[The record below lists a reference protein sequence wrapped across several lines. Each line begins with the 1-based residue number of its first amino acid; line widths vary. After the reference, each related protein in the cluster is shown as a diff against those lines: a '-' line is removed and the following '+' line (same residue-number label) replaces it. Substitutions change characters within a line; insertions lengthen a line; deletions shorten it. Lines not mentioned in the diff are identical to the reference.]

1 MRALACLL
9 LTLCALRAGAE
20 CPQPLRIAFLD
31 KPLPRM
37 LAGEGRDFADP
48 PGLFVDW
55 TQQALRQLGCK
66 AELVRLPQKRLVSDT
81 AAGYNQIT
89 FYLAH
94 TPERA
99 AQLVFPERING
110 EPDPRLALAETHLA
124 LFVRA
129 DRIDRVQWDG
139 QQLSPSGLRVG
150 VVGGGVEE
158 PMARRAGWRLDLAL
172 NHFGSILKL
181 RRGQVDVAVLPALS
195 FTPEALAEA
204 PPLVELQPPLHRIGF
219 YAPVSPEL
227 KRRHPQFV
235 RRFWQAACEAARG
248 VRTSPSCTP

>member
-9 LTLCALRAGAE
+9 LTLSALSAGAE
-20 CPQPLRIAFLD
+20 CPEPLRIAFLD

-37 LAGEGRDFADP
+37 LAGEGRDFGDP
-48 PGLFVDW
+48 PGLFVEW
-55 TQQALRQLGCK
+55 TAQALRQLGCK
-66 AELVRLPQKRLVSDT
+66 AELVRLPQRRLITDT
-81 AAGYNQIT
+81 AAGHTQIT

-99 AQLVFPERING
+99 AQLAFPMRDNG
-110 EPDPRLALAETHLA
+110 EPDHRLALAETHLA

-129 DRIDRVQWDG
+129 DRIARVHWDG
-139 QQLSPSGLRVG
+139 QQLSPDTLRVG

-158 PMARRAGWRLDLAL
+158 PMARRAGWHLDLAL
-172 NHFGSILKL
+172 NHFGSIVKL

-204 PPLVELQPPLHRIGF
+204 PALVELQPPLHRISF
-219 YAPVSPEL
+219 YAPVSPDL
-227 KRRHPQFV
+227 KLRHPVFV
-235 RRFWQAACEAARG
+235 RRFWQAVCEAARG
-248 VRTSPSCTP
+248 LRTTPTCTV